1 VIEMEPRY
9 TARLMWYLL
18 KQGGNMSKFQSML
31 LGIIILVIGAGML
44 IAGLEVPVV
53 ALSAIGAALLPIG
66 AGLLGLQ
73 TQTGQ
78 RFLGLQ
84 KS

>member
-1 VIEMEPRY
+1 MEPRY

-18 KQGGNMSKFQSML
+18 KQGGSMSKFQSML

-66 AGLLGLQ
+66 LGLLGLQ

-78 RFLGLQ
+78 RLLGLNR
-84 KS
+84 